1 MFRSRKNIVHT
12 CNTEHSLQAL
22 ISMVCIMESA
32 GTTASQAG
40 EPIAR
45 RTGSSCVRDSREGDP
60 CLVSAPR
67 ERWPT
72 PTCCDEC
79 SKKQTTGIPTNPS
92 VPQQTSAT
100 PSHWPAGRSP
110 PKQFHVG
117 RLPNFLVF
125 YQTAF
130 ISFSRDFSRDCQLL
144 FHGVRASIS
153 NSTSH
158 GAAFATPAG
167 DKSLRWLNV
176 THIGRPRCKFAASHR
191 APTVAL
197 NFKSCG
203 GLCCLWP
210 LANTPR
216 QQYHKPRQHS
226 AKPDPTPPWTVVY
239 PC

>member
-12 CNTEHSLQAL
+12 CNTEHSLSSPNQHGL
-22 ISMVCIMESA
+22 HYGKRWNNSFTGRRSDRPEDRIEL
-32 GTTASQAG
+32 
-40 EPIAR
+40 
-45 RTGSSCVRDSREGDP
+45 RTGQQRGRPLPGLCSHT
-60 CLVSAPR
+60 

-79 SKKQTTGIPTNPS
+79 SKKRTTGIPTNPS
-92 VPQQTSAT
+92 VPQQTFET

-117 RLPNFLVF
+117 DTTLPGLF
-125 YQTAF
+125 QTAF
-130 ISFSRDFSRDCQLL
+130 ISFAELL
-144 FHGVRASIS
+144 TGLSAFISWCTSQPS

-176 THIGRPRCKFAASHR
+176 THIGRPRCQFAASHR

-197 NFKSCG
+197 NFK
-203 GLCCLWP
+203 
-210 LANTPR
+210 
-216 QQYHKPRQHS
+216 
-226 AKPDPTPPWTVVY
+226 
-239 PC
+239 